1 MKLKKKDTLFISNR
15 NNVKGLEFP
24 FVICFMQGKLTDN
37 LQTRNSIYMMLTRSF
52 ITSYFIVP
60 DDASPLN
67 WD

>member
-1 MKLKKKDTLFISNR
+1 M
-15 NNVKGLEFP
+15 
-24 FVICFMQGKLTDN
+24 ICFMQGKLTDN
-37 LQTRNSIYMMLTRSF
+37 LQTRNSIYMMLTRTF